1 MSYTGLHLPSIFMI
15 SAVATSL
22 PLRGAQAWICKIF
35 LIIHIHNVII
45 TQYIMSG
52 TFTFTLWPPC
62 PSTQVLT
69 DLCKYVCK
77 LQDLDFIQPTFG
89 RVELNI
95 NHHSYGLRRRE
106 LICNLFLLLLILFGE
121 DTVGI
126 SPSDFLF
133 LSPSFLC
140 YLAFRPV
147 VSRFLQPLLA
157 AGKKNPISTWQCNQ
171 LFEKIA
177 FIFNGLDNRLR
188 KKWFSED
195 LKRLSLLLKCH

>member
-1 MSYTGLHLPSIFMI
+1 MRRGHCPLQIIIFLRGKWKLIDLSITNTQKTKKQTRLSKTSCSMSYTGLHLPSIFMI

-35 LIIHIHNVII
+35 LIIHTHNVII

-106 LICNLFLLLLILFGE
+106 LICNLF
-121 DTVGI
+121 
-126 SPSDFLF
+126 
-133 LSPSFLC
+133 
-140 YLAFRPV
+140 YYY
-147 VSRFLQPLLA
+147 
-157 AGKKNPISTWQCNQ
+157 
-171 LFEKIA
+171 
-177 FIFNGLDNRLR
+177 
-188 KKWFSED
+188 
-195 LKRLSLLLKCH
+195 